1 MRYSL
6 IFFFLFFTFGV
17 AAQEIFQNK
26 KGGYQISV
34 PKRWTV
40 EQEDDITSVY
50 APDEEEMDTW
60 KEKLEISLTDANDL
74 TLEDAFNFYVQ
85 DDLPAAYNGFKIIRQ
100 GEEVING
107 LSTKWVLFSFS
118 GSGTVGETEISFT
131 LNNLFYLT
139 LKNNK
144 LFMLNGIA
152 EKDYYQKLESDFLK
166 IVRSFQVTK

>member
-1 MRYSL
+1 MKYSL
-6 IFFFLFFTFGV
+6 IFFFLFFTLGA

-40 EQEDDITSVY
+40 EEEDDITSVY

-74 TLEDAFNFYVQ
+74 TLEDAFNFYIQ
-85 DDLPAAYNGFKIIRQ
+85 DDLPTMYNGLKIIRQ

-107 LSTKWVLFSFS
+107 LNTKWVLFSFS
-118 GSGTVGETEISFT
+118 GSGTLGTTEVSFT
-131 LNNLFYLT
+131 LYNLFYLT

-152 EKDYYQKLESDFLK
+152 EKDYYQKLESDYLK